1 MIVYVIWIVHEGYSV
16 STTLCLAAL
25 AMNFGG
31 AFPVRDGQ
39 LILHEP

>member
-1 MIVYVIWIVHEGYSV
+1 MIVYVTWIVHEGCSV

-25 AMNFGG
+25 AMIFGG